1 MNKQEQVNDLD
12 LGLEFH
18 STPKTKKIN
27 CNPGFLRSHYIK
39 LRKAITDL
47 TPQPSNS
54 KPQNHSSLI
63 ASLYFILSEA
73 TKMNQWR
80 LLKPETADAYTNM
93 AVDEAIMK
101 ARIENK
107 VPNTLRFY
115 MWNPSAVSIGR
126 FQKLIDQVHL
136 ENCRKHGIDIVRR
149 ISGGGAVYHDS
160 EGEITYS
167 ITAKLSDLGCK
178 TLDMPSAYQKICR
191 GLNEAV
197 KILGT
202 KAEYQPPD
210 PKRCPNLTIKGR
222 KISGNAQSCKKG
234 VLLQHGTFLLDIDH
248 TRMFT
253 FLKVPWAKNI
263 DDVLK
268 VSKRKLTSTRQ
279 ELNSQFSTE
288 EAIHALVQ
296 GFETALGVQFVE
308 GTLTEY
314 EQKLAQKN
322 RKERFVT
329 EEWNFLGKSSI

>member
-1 MNKQEQVNDLD
+1 MN
-12 LGLEFH
+12 
-18 STPKTKKIN
+18 
-27 CNPGFLRSHYIK
+27 R
-39 LRKAITDL
+39 
-47 TPQPSNS
+47 
-54 KPQNHSSLI
+54 
-63 ASLYFILSEA
+63 
-73 TKMNQWR
+73 WR
-80 LLKPETADAYTNM
+80 LLKPQTADAYTNM

-101 ARIENK
+101 ARIENR

-126 FQKLIDQVHL
+126 FQKLSDQVHVD
-136 ENCRKHGIDIVRR
+136 NCRKHGVDIVRR
-149 ISGGGAVYHDS
+149 ISGGGTVFHDS

-178 TLDMPSAYQKICR
+178 SLDMPSAYQKICS

-197 KILGT
+197 NILGVD
-202 KAEYQPPD
+202 AEYRPPD
-210 PKRCPNLTIKGR
+210 PKRCPNLAIRGK

-253 FLKVPWAKNI
+253 FLKVPWAKTI

-279 ELNSQFSTE
+279 ELGSQFSTD
-288 EAIHALVQ
+288 EAYQALVA
-296 GFETALGVQFVE
+296 GFEKALGVQFVE
-308 GTLTEY
+308 ETLTEY
-314 EQKLAQKN
+314 EQQLAEKI